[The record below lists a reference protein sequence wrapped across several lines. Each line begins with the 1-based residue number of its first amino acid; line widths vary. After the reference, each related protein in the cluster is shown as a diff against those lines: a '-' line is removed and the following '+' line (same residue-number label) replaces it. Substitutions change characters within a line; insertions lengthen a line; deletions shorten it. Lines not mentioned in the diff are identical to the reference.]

1 MSGNLYQEAR
11 ALRFA
16 AQCTIQVGDYRNSI
30 DHLHKAKEILAICGM
45 LEGRIDSA
53 IETSRAEVH
62 QLKSEYT
69 EARSIHTHILQHT
82 DHDPIMNAGV
92 LLNIAQIDVMT
103 GATEETV
110 QQNLNE
116 ATTLF
121 STMKN
126 CLGAAYCN
134 IILGDLK
141 LREGDTL
148 LAKHIL
154 QDYLNLTWGKQNEVV
169 SFCLERFADRNRWH
183 ATECASPWPVV
194 YLAYGQQYKEK
205 LAVYKALLFLEDVFI
220 AKGNYNTAKSLFMVA
235 LEGFVYMDVHCNQ
248 AQCLLRLGDLANK
261 KGDFSHAAELWM
273 AAHPLFERSSQAKD
287 VARIDA
293 RLTEL
298 EHNQKALMQLTTLH
312 PPETIFEEQSS
323 EVQNFNIEEAEGAAG
338 HNLLGGN
345 MVSDIIYLSR
355 ATNALRGSLCSRHLP
370 APDPTSSG
378 MSAERGDVYM
388 NNILGEFSTEE
399 RQNANQ
405 IGCLEVVSH
414 PRELNTNDAV
424 CANTPD
430 VSASFHRVGDA

>member
-1 MSGNLYQEAR
+1 MSLRDISMTTAIESLERALILSRSCGDTTTQCGILTSIAQIRWTMGDVGISRTHVDEARRLAKLSGNLYQEAR

-30 DHLHKAKEILAICGM
+30 DHLHKAKEILVICGM

-82 DHDPIMNAGV
+82 DHDPIMNVGV

-126 CLGAAYCN
+126 SLGVAY
-134 IILGDLK
+134 
-141 LREGDTL
+141 
-148 LAKHIL
+148 
-154 QDYLNLTWGKQNEVV
+154 
-169 SFCLERFADRNRWH
+169 F
-183 ATECASPWPVV
+183 

-205 LAVYKALLFLEDVFI
+205 LAVHKPSCFLGDIFI
-220 AKGNYNTAKSLFMVA
+220 AKGDDNTAKSLFMVA
-235 LEGFVYMDVHCNQ
+235 LEGFVYMDVHRSK

-261 KGDFSHAAELWM
+261 KGDFSQAAELWM

-298 EHNQKALMQLTTLH
+298 EHNQKALMQLAILH
-312 PPETIFEEQSS
+312 PPETIFEEKSS
-323 EVQNFNIEEAEGAAG
+323 EVQNFNIEEAEVELLPRSARRLEIELGAT
-338 HNLLGGN
+338 LGRI
-345 MVSDIIYLSR
+345 V
-355 ATNALRGSLCSRHLP
+355 
-370 APDPTSSG
+370 
-378 MSAERGDVYM
+378 SAEMIRSSPSYLRLPGQLSLASHIELHVG
-388 NNILGEFSTEE
+388 NGLRPGTPTLSGEPWEKP
-399 RQNANQ
+399 Q
-405 IGCLEVVSH
+405 V
-414 PRELNTNDAV
+414 P
-424 CANTPD
+424 
-430 VSASFHRVGDA
+430 